1 MPGYCLN
8 LGWPQKNVWRCPD
21 RPPSIHYQWLFGLLM
36 QPSSEWPAGR
46 WLSRQPLSCLFLYA
60 SQGRHS
66 CHVTR
71 GSNGNPLGNVSTCNG
86 LSVVVC
92 VGSRR
97 GGVYVGN
104 CQLQNVEW
112 KQKPLTCAAKRR
124 APFQS
129 RYRLMYMKCR
139 STEHQTCWA
148 GLDIMTLLNPKNWSH
163 LGQVTQVAKGTG
175 MPGTLTN
182 ALKW

>member
-86 LSVVVC
+86 LSIAVC
-92 VGSRR
+92 VGDSE
-97 GGVYVGN
+97 GWGV
-104 CQLQNVEW
+104 CR
-112 KQKPLTCAAKRR
+112 KQSAAKCGVKTENPELCCKEEGSFPELLLSDVEAPNMLGR
-124 APFQS
+124 AGHYDTLKS
-129 RYRLMYMKCR
+129 NKMK
-139 STEHQTCWA
+139 SPGTGHT
-148 GLDIMTLLNPKNWSH
+148 
-163 LGQVTQVAKGTG
+163 VAKGTE
-175 MPGTLTN
+175 MPGTLAN
-182 ALKW
+182 ALKR